1 MRDEDAINLA
11 KGVGPVLLPLSVY
24 RAVFAELAPVL
35 RPGAI
40 MLDTPCGSGY
50 LSVVASYLV
59 EPAGYV
65 AGEEPL
71 EQVADF
77 ALKCLEKEPGHLAR
91 FELGLVKLHRGDGL
105 HGYNGVLSDAI
116 AVTAKCDD
124 ATLARYASMLR
135 PGGRLVAF
143 RAAADGAS
151 AEMLAIDRVIGN
163 EPRGGGGLACR
174 VVLGGVKCAL
184 RNAAPLD
191 VWKLYRERLAADS
204 AVRLGSYPFATE
216 AQPVYEEI
224 NAEYPGV
231 RCLCHTPPA
240 RCRRSKETTR
250 R

>member
-1 MRDEDAINLA
+1 MAHGHNNRDKKTHQSSTSSSNDDDEFHRD
-11 KGVGPVLLPLSVY
+11 
-24 RAVFAELAPVL
+24 
-35 RPGAI
+35 
-40 MLDTPCGSGY
+40 
-50 LSVVASYLV
+50 
-59 EPAGYV
+59 
-65 AGEEPL
+65 
-71 EQVADF
+71 
-77 ALKCLEKEPGHLAR
+77 
-91 FELGLVKLHRGDGL
+91 LGF
-105 HGYNGVLSDAI
+105 S
-116 AVTAKCDD
+116 
-124 ATLARYASMLR
+124 S
-135 PGGRLVAF
+135 P
-143 RAAADGAS
+143 
-151 AEMLAIDRVIGN
+151 
-163 EPRGGGGLACR
+163 GGGGLACR

>member
-1 MRDEDAINLA
+1 
-11 KGVGPVLLPLSVY
+11 
-24 RAVFAELAPVL
+24 
-35 RPGAI
+35 
-40 MLDTPCGSGY
+40 
-50 LSVVASYLV
+50 
-59 EPAGYV
+59 
-65 AGEEPL
+65 
-71 EQVADF
+71 
-77 ALKCLEKEPGHLAR
+77 
-91 FELGLVKLHRGDGL
+91 
-105 HGYNGVLSDAI
+105 
-116 AVTAKCDD
+116 
-124 ATLARYASMLR
+124 
-135 PGGRLVAF
+135 
-143 RAAADGAS
+143 
-151 AEMLAIDRVIGN
+151 MLAIDRVIGN